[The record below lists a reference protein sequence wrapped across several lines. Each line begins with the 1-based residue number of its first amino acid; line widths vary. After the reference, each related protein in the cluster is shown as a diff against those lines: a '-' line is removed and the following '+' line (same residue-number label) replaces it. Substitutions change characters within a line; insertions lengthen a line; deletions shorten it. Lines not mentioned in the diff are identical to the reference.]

1 MPNQRQCLTIFVG
14 FTISMS
20 YQVKIESTGH
30 TFTVEPEESVLDA
43 ALRQGIILPY
53 GCRNGACGSCMGE
66 LASGQVAYPAG
77 QPAALS
83 EADAAAR
90 KALFCQARPAGDLT
104 IRVREVD
111 AASDIEIKTL
121 PCRVEKLEHLAH
133 DVIRIYLKVPSSER
147 LQFLAGQYI
156 DVLIKGH
163 EPRAFSIANAP
174 HDDEFIEL
182 HIRYVEGGLFTD
194 QVFHHMREKA
204 LLRIKGPLGTFYLR
218 EDSDRPAIL
227 IGGGTGFAPLKG
239 ILEHAFE
246 TGIKRPLHLFW
257 GVRAR
262 RDLYLDELPSAW
274 SKIHPDFSY
283 TPVLSEPQP
292 DDDWSGETG
301 FVTESVINHY
311 PDLSGYDIYMSGPPV
326 MVKAGHSLFMQ
337 HGLDETRFFSD
348 AFEYAA
354 ITESIKG
361 LQQA

>member
-1 MPNQRQCLTIFVG
+1 
-14 FTISMS
+14 MS
-20 YQVKIESTGH
+20 YQVTIESTGH
-30 TFTVEPEESVLDA
+30 NFTVGTGESVLDA

-53 GCRNGACGSCMGE
+53 GCRNGACGACMGE
-66 LASGQVAYPAG
+66 LVSGQVTYPAG
-77 QPAALS
+77 LPPALS
-83 EADAAAR
+83 DADAAAN
-90 KALFCQARPAGDLT
+90 KALFCQACPASDLG

-111 AASDIEIKTL
+111 AAADIEIKTL

-147 LQFLAGQYI
+147 MQFLAGQYI

-163 EPRAFSIANAP
+163 ESRAFSIANAP
-174 HDDEFIEL
+174 HADEFIEL

-218 EDSDRPAIL
+218 EDSDHPAIL

-246 TGIKRPLHLFW
+246 IGIKRPLHLFW

-262 RDLYLDELPSAW
+262 RDLYLDALPSEW
-274 SKIHPDFSY
+274 CKSHPNFSY
-283 TPVLSEPQP
+283 TPVLSDPLP
-292 DDDWSGETG
+292 DDNWSGETG
-301 FVTESVINHY
+301 FVTDSVIRHY
-311 PDLSGYDIYMSGPPV
+311 PDLSVHDIYMSGPPV
-326 MVKAGHSLFMQ
+326 MVKAGHGLFMQ
-337 HGLDETRFFSD
+337 HGLDEARFFSD

-354 ITESIKG
+354 VTESIKG
-361 LQQA
+361 LKQA